1 MMYLFLVWR
10 TCKAGYF
17 RCRNSR
23 CINTSLVCNGLDNC
37 GDSSDEV
44 NCACSEDIH
53 FRCIADGKCIPKA
66 FQCDADSDCVDA
78 SDEFNCPPTNCSLE
92 HKDPN
97 MLNCKVATTACF
109 HKDWK
114 CDGEKDC
121 WDNSD
126 EENCTTLAI
135 NMQTCG
141 PTQFRCRTGHCILQG

>member
-1 MMYLFLVWR
+1 
-10 TCKAGYF
+10 
-17 RCRNSR
+17 
-23 CINTSLVCNGLDNC
+23 
-37 GDSSDEV
+37 
-44 NCACSEDIH
+44 
-53 FRCIADGKCIPKA
+53 
-66 FQCDADSDCVDA
+66 
-78 SDEFNCPPTNCSLE
+78 
-92 HKDPN
+92 